1 MVDNGYSMYEDI
13 LNFPKKVVELGG
25 EAGRRMWYFIP
36 LLTYDKALSLR
47 IEEEKESLIYLF
59 SQPPPPPIKYINM
72 WSTCPHNN
80 KRWLYSITISFKNQH
95 KIISVSDRYISSRA
109 LFQYY
114 SWISLCDHVSFKRPP
129 LISNHLSMELLWTAA
144 SISDRDHC
152 LYISMRV
159 LRFSTVSTSSQQ
171 PLYSSVFCVHHI
183 S

>member
-59 SQPPPPPIKYINM
+59 SQPPPPIKYINM

-80 KRWLYSITISFKNQH
+80 KRWLYSIIISFKNQH
-95 KIISVSDRYISSRA
+95 KIISVIGIYHLEHYFNITVESPCATMSCK
-109 LFQYY
+109 Q
-114 SWISLCDHVSFKRPP
+114 PP

-183 S
+183 Y

>member
-25 EAGRRMWYFIP
+25 GGKDRKEYVIFHTFVNLRS
-36 LLTYDKALSLR
+36 ALSLR

-59 SQPPPPPIKYINM
+59 SQATFQPPPPPFKYINM

-80 KRWLYSITISFKNQH
+80 KRWLYSIIISFKNQH
-95 KIISVSDRYISSRA
+95 KIISVIGIYHLEHYFNITVESPCATMSCK
-109 LFQYY
+109 Q
-114 SWISLCDHVSFKRPP
+114 PP
-129 LISNHLSMELLWTAA
+129 LLSNHLSIELLWTAA

-159 LRFSTVSTSSQQ
+159 LRFSTNCFNLFSATT
-171 PLYSSVFCVHHI
+171 I
-183 S
+183 